1 MPSYTLI
8 GSERIIIIRPCW
20 KAQVLDKVELEKCK
34 CQKRQCCRLLP
45 KAWGIRS
52 LFCLEQ
58 NLLVQIQVAWRF
70 STRTS
75 GPSFFEGWL
84 AFNPGFFFFS
94 SKAFSQII
102 FSVIFKSIRSST
114 CWQKEL
120 NWIYFLS
127 FKIWIQFLYYPWVFL
142 TQLWTTRPSHV
153 CVAWE
158 FGHSTC
164 LWLWL

>member
-1 MPSYTLI
+1 MPKKAMLQALAKSLRYQ
-8 GSERIIIIRPCW
+8 II
-20 KAQVLDKVELEKCK
+20 
-34 CQKRQCCRLLP
+34 
-45 KAWGIRS
+45 
-52 LFCLEQ
+52 CLEQ
-58 NLLVQIQVAWRF
+58 NLLVQIQVAWRL

-75 GPSFFEGWL
+75 GPSLFEGRL
-84 AFNPGFFFFS
+84 AFNPGFFFFC

-127 FKIWIQFLYYPWVFL
+127 FKIWIQFLNYPWVFL
-142 TQLWTTRPSHV
+142 TQLWTTRPSNVH
-153 CVAWE
+153 VAWE